1 MADIRQDAV
10 LSAAWMLMR
19 RAREAGSASDRS
31 DTSGQM
37 AQQTQDGRQAITDEA
52 VRELISA
59 YLYTPTHIS
68 SPFHS
73 W

>member
-37 AQQTQDGRQAITDEA
+37 AQHTHDGRQAITDEA
-52 VRELISA
+52 VRELIAA

>member
-1 MADIRQDAV
+1 MADISQDAV

-19 RAREAGSASDRS
+19 RAREAGSAMDRN
-31 DTSGQM
+31 DTSRQV
-37 AQQTQDGRQAITDEA
+37 AQHTQDARQANTNEA
-52 VRELISA
+52 VRKLIAA
-59 YLYTPTHIS
+59 YLYAPTHIS

>member
-1 MADIRQDAV
+1 MADISHDTV
-10 LSAAWMLMR
+10 LSAAWILMR
-19 RAREAGSASDRS
+19 RAREAGSASHQS
-31 DTSGQM
+31 DTSGQI
-37 AQQTQDGRQAITDEA
+37 AQQMQDGRQAITDEA
-52 VRELISA
+52 VRELIAA

>member
-1 MADIRQDAV
+1 MADISQDAV
-10 LSAAWMLMR
+10 LSAAWILMR
-19 RAREAGSASDRS
+19 RAREAGSATDRN
-31 DTSGQM
+31 DTSGQV
-37 AQQTQDGRQAITDEA
+37 AQHTQDGPEENTNES
-52 VRELISA
+52 VKKLIAA

>member
-1 MADIRQDAV
+1 MADISQDAV

-19 RAREAGSASDRS
+19 RARQAGSASDRS

-37 AQQTQDGRQAITDEA
+37 AQPTQRGREANTNEA
-52 VRELISA
+52 VRELIAA